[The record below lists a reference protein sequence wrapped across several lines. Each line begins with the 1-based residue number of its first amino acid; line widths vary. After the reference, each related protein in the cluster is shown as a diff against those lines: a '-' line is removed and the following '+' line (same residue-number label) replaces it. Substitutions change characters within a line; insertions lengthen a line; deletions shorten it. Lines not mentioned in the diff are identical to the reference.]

1 MRPLDRQQ
9 QQKKKNMKVNCKS
22 LDDYLEQV
30 FPVIVIAKI
39 VQRIAGRVQTFQ
51 HCCAA

>member
-1 MRPLDRQQ
+1 
-9 QQKKKNMKVNCKS
+9 MKVNCKS